1 VASTPTADEAAL
13 ADLAKKQS
21 LLKDRVTAVATGM
34 QTGLY
39 VYGTGGIGK
48 SYTVLSHL
56 DELEVSYKLF
66 NSRMTAKGL
75 YIALSRAPDAVHV
88 LEDMER
94 LTNDRDA
101 QGVLRSALWAQP
113 GRDRV
118 VTWTTGTGGED
129 RFIFRGG
136 IALIANRP
144 LAALPELRALAT
156 RIAVLR
162 LEVTDAEAVALMRN
176 LAASGYK
183 IGGKLALEPAE
194 CSKVTEYLIRECRA
208 AGCPLDLRLQ
218 ANSYHDYL
226 LWEKDQTRCGWEDL
240 VASLVCEAAR
250 HFRQEPT
257 ALSREERQAQRRQIA
272 KEVLAQTPDR
282 SEQERLYK
290 ERTGKSR
297 ADFYRRKQEVE
308 SGEFDAQADTA

>member
-1 VASTPTADEAAL
+1 MEDEAAL
-13 ADLAKKQS
+13 ANLARKQ
-21 LLKDRVTAVATGM
+21 LLLRDRVTAVATGM

-39 VYGTGGIGK
+39 VYGAGGVGK
-48 SYTVLSHL
+48 SHTVLSHL
-56 DELEVSYKLF
+56 DELGVTYKLF

-118 VTWTTGTGGED
+118 ITWTTGTGGEE

-136 IALIANRP
+136 VILIANRP
-144 LAALPELRALAT
+144 LAALPELRAVAT

-162 LEVTDAEAVALMRN
+162 LELTDAEAVALMRH
-176 LAASGYK
+176 LAAGGYG
-183 IGGKLALEPAE
+183 IGEKLALEPAE
-194 CSKVTEYLIRECRA
+194 CLKVTEYLIRECRA

-218 ANSYHDYL
+218 ANSYRDYL
-226 LWEKDQTRCGWEDL
+226 LWEQDQTRCGWEDL
-240 VASLVCEAAR
+240 VASRVREAAH

-272 KEVLAQTPDR
+272 KEVVAQTPDA
-282 SEQERLYK
+282 SEQERLYR

-297 ADFYRRKQEVE
+297 ADFYRRKREAE
-308 SGEFDAQADTA
+308 SGEFDAQGDTA